1 MEDRSGEMR
10 RSSIGDDAS
19 MGEGPVRSAAPAEAL
34 HFTTKIPDKIAV
46 ELVEVNFQDAMDWAE
61 VRVRFYP
68 NGTSD
73 EFKMLLY
80 RPDTNERRLLTVEV
94 VTGLPEVESDMNKM
108 NGR

>member
-1 MEDRSGEMR
+1 MEDRAREMR

-19 MGEGPVRSAAPAEAL
+19 MGEGHARSAAPAEAL
-34 HFTTKIPDKIAV
+34 NFTTRIPDKIAV

-80 RPDTNERRLLTVEV
+80 RPDTNERRLLTLEV
-94 VTGLPEVESDMNKM
+94 VTALADVESDLNKM
-108 NGR
+108 NRR